1 MVVLLG
7 TVLRLLRV
15 SRAVSPG
22 RQPRLA
28 AVLIRTGA
36 PVRPPGTLSI
46 TLRWRRRRPISP
58 RRLLRAIAPLLALA
72 LPLPRLPVSLLS
84 PPPRPVPIS
93 QYRAR
98 IFWATSPGGAQ
109 LPAPTVRTLA
119 PARPAEPL

>member
-1 MVVLLG
+1 MAVLLG

-22 RQPRLA
+22 RPACLA
-28 AVLIRTGA
+28 AALTRTGA
-36 PVRPPGTLSI
+36 PVRPPGTLSRA
-46 TLRWRRRRPISP
+46 LPWGRRRPILP
-58 RRLLRAIAPLLALA
+58 RRLMRATASILPLA
-72 LPLPRLPVSLLS
+72 LPLLRVSVSLLS

-98 IFWATSPGGAQ
+98 ILWATSPGGAQ
-109 LPAPTVRTLA
+109 LPALTVRTLA